1 MPRTRPRTATPITCT
16 REPTDREVMNPT
28 VVGVSARGDT
38 VSCALAG
45 ELVVPRLVRRQGR
58 SAEVAL
64 VAGRAMLLPGDDVRI
79 RITVDQGCSLRLVD
93 IGGLV
98 VYGRPGER
106 GEASEWHAR
115 VNLAPGAHLAWE
127 GLPTVITDAG
137 ELTRSLTITLA
148 PGSSATLRETLVLG
162 RTGERGGRLTADT
175 DIHDATGP
183 ILRERLEAR
192 GDVRVPGI
200 LGSARVVDSVIAVGD
215 HPVVAEIA
223 GATRLEFERGG
234 TVVRYLGDAAHDS
247 PLSGDLTGA
256 ARPYPES
263 ARVA

>member
-1 MPRTRPRTATPITCT
+1 M
-16 REPTDREVMNPT
+16 
-28 VVGVSARGDT
+28 
-38 VSCALAG
+38 SCALAG

-58 SAEVAL
+58 SVEVAL

-79 RITVDQGCSLRLVD
+79 RVTVGEGCTLRLVD

-98 VYGRPGER
+98 VYGRPGEI
-106 GEASEWHAR
+106 EKASEWHAR
-115 VNLAPGAHLAWE
+115 VDLAPGAHLAWE

-137 ELTRSLTITLA
+137 HLTRSLTMTLSR
-148 PGSSATLRETLVLG
+148 GSSALLRETLVLG
-162 RTGERGGRLTADT
+162 RTGERGGRLRADT
-175 DIHDATGP
+175 DIRDASGP
-183 ILRERLEAR
+183 ILRETLEAR

-215 HPVVAEIA
+215 HTAIDEVA

-247 PLSGDLTGA
+247 PLSGDLTRA
-256 ARPYPES
+256 ARRALEP
-263 ARVA
+263 AQIA